1 MGTLHRTALVLGATG
16 QLGADIARRMVGLT
30 STLVLHGPDEH
41 ALADLRA
48 ELAARP
54 DDCEVV
60 TETADFA
67 SLDALHQ
74 LIAQQGKAEFA
85 DVLGRAA
92 IGLARDDAL
101 VAVAHAWRA
110 WAREHPGRY
119 QISQR
124 APAAGDASHQAV
136 ADRFVG
142 AVAARAGSPA

>member
-67 SLDALHQ
+67 SLDATREL
-74 LIAQQGKAEFA
+74 ARRC
-85 DVLGRAA
+85 GRASG
-92 IGLARDDAL
+92 GLDYVVNAVDLLPPKTRLITQDGNELTWQINYLGPAMV
-101 VAVAHAWRA
+101 VAGLLQLLRNSSC
-110 WAREHPGRY
+110 GR
-119 QISQR
+119 I
-124 APAAGDASHQAV
+124 V
-136 ADRFVG
+136 
-142 AVAARAGSPA
+142 